1 MLRSYFTVALRI
13 FARDKVYTLINISG
27 LAIGLAGAILIFG
40 YIINELNY
48 DEVHPY
54 DKNTYRIGTHYI
66 AEDGDEGKYPVA
78 AALWSSQLKEQYP
91 DVQSILHTIMYGFP
105 TSVNYKDKDKI
116 VLTEELFFVD
126 PSYNEVLYFDVI
138 SGDKENAF
146 REINSIALNKSTAE
160 KIFGSEDP
168 IGEILTIKHIYAT
181 SDKELNL
188 MVTAVF
194 KDYPSNTN
202 LKPSYLVP
210 MESLRP
216 FIGSENYD
224 NMLTGWLQGFMT
236 SYVVFK
242 DGTDME
248 HIGNEFEKL
257 ISENL
262 DEEPGTYIP
271 FLKNISDLH
280 FDDEVEWYNEGLGNI
295 THLRIFGSIAI
306 FLILIASINYMNLAT
321 ARSTKRSREVGLRK
335 VMGSTRF
342 QIIFQFI
349 NESFLTTLLSLILC
363 LLLIL
368 LVLPLFNNLAQKDFE
383 FITFFN
389 IRLMAGVGVTVF
401 IVAIL
406 AGSYPA
412 FYLSKFKPVQVL
424 KEGRQSIKGS
434 DPLRKALVIF
444 QFSITIIML
453 ICTGVLMKQIN
464 FMKSSKLNEQGEQV
478 LSIRYGGGIA
488 PIEKYAAY
496 KNSVLQD
503 PNFNDVTLANHLP
516 RLDYFGFI
524 GITIKVPE
532 VSDQDYQWSELNVDF
547 NFPKVFNLEFLIGR
561 DFIVENPADSNACLI
576 NETAIKNLG
585 IDITEAVGLRI
596 EDSQSQRI
604 STVIG
609 VIQDFPYKSIHQ
621 AIEPLSIRGR
631 PHPIDQIVY
640 IKLPAARMQE
650 HIQTLESKWKELFP
664 GIGFDYWFLDQ
675 EFNRMYDS
683 EIRMADL
690 SESFSLIAILIACLG
705 LFGLSSYM
713 TEQRTNEISIRKAMG
728 ASVKNILLLFLSTYL
743 KMLII
748 SAIVAGPI
756 AYLLMNKWLQQF
768 VYRISVDW
776 KLILGAFGIVFG
788 LTILTVSYELIKA
801 STANPVNAIRYE

>member
-13 FARDKVYTLINISG
+13 FVRDKVYTLINISG
-27 LAIGLAGAILIFG
+27 LAIGLTGVILIFG

-78 AALWSSQLKEQYP
+78 AAFWSSQLKEQYP
-91 DVQSILHTIMYGFP
+91 DVQSILRTLWYGFP
-105 TSVNYKDKDKI
+105 TSVNYKDEDKI
-116 VLTEELFFVD
+116 VLTEELYFVD
-126 PSYNEVLYFDVI
+126 PSYSEVLYFDVI
-138 SGDKENAF
+138 SGDNENAF

-160 KIFGSEDP
+160 KIFGIEDP
-168 IGEILTIKHIYAT
+168 IGKILTIKHIYAT

-202 LKPSYLVP
+202 FKPSYLVP
-210 MESLRP
+210 MESMRP

-224 NMLTGWLQGFMT
+224 DMITGWLQGFMN

-262 DEEPGTYIP
+262 DEESGTYIP
-271 FLKNISDLH
+271 LLKNISDLH
-280 FDDEVEWYNEGLGNI
+280 FDDEVEWEKEGLGNI
-295 THLRIFGSIAI
+295 THLHIFVSIAI

-349 NESFLTTLLSLILC
+349 NESILTTLLSLILC
-363 LLLIL
+363 LFLAF
-368 LVLPLFNNLAQKDFE
+368 LVLPFFNNLAQKDFV
-383 FITFFN
+383 FSTFFD

-464 FMKSSKLNEQGEQV
+464 FIKSSKLNEQGEQI

-488 PIEKYAAY
+488 PIEKYAVY
-496 KNSVLQD
+496 KSSVLQD

-516 RLDYFGFI
+516 RLHYFGFI

-547 NFPKVFNLEFLIGR
+547 NFPEVFNLEFLIGR

-596 EDSQSQRI
+596 ENSRSQEI

-609 VIQDFPYKSIHQ
+609 VVQDFPYKSIHQ

-631 PHPIDQIVY
+631 PHQIDQIVY
-640 IKLPAARMQE
+640 IKLPAAGMQA

-675 EFNRMYDS
+675 EFNRMYES

-690 SESFSLIAILIACLG
+690 SESFSIIAILIACLG

-713 TEQRTNEISIRKAMG
+713 TEQKTNEISIRKAMG
-728 ASVKNILLLFLSTYL
+728 ASIKNILQLFLSTYL

-776 KLILGAFGIVFG
+776 RLTLSALGIVFG